1 MVGGITDEAS
11 PSVSSLMVMIARS
24 WSDSSGESSRKR
36 TVAICIQ
43 NAVHGES
50 QERRGAGAGGSAESR
65 NKPPRT
71 RGVAT
76 ATGRGRKGEARNLAL
91 QFDFR

>member
-11 PSVSSLMVMIARS
+11 PPVSSLMVMIARS
-24 WSDSSGESSRKR
+24 WEGQSGESSRKR

-43 NAVHGES
+43 TAVHSES
-50 QERRGAGAGGSAESR
+50 QEPGGEDGEADRRSREINPLALGGSGGD
-65 NKPPRT
+65 T
-71 RGVAT
+71 
-76 ATGRGRKGEARNLAL
+76 RKGEARNLAL